1 LEIIVATA
9 GVSYG
14 VRQHDRL
21 RRVEHLGSV
30 MNWYLTVLKNY
41 VGFSGRARRTEYWM
55 FALVNAIIFIVV
67 GILAAITRSY
77 FFWILL
83 FLYDLG
89 VLLPALA
96 VTWRRMQDTGR
107 HGLWILLGLIPF
119 VGGIILL
126 VFMILPGTPG
136 PNEFG
141 PDPTAVSA

>member
-1 LEIIVATA
+1 
-9 GVSYG
+9 
-14 VRQHDRL
+14 
-21 RRVEHLGSV
+21 

-55 FALVNAIIFIVV
+55 FALVNAIIFLVV
-67 GILAAITRSY
+67 GILAAVTRSY

-83 FLYDLG
+83 FLYDLA

-126 VFMILPGTPG
+126 VFMILPGTAG
-136 PNEFG
+136 SNEFG